1 VPTAPAGTIAGDRRM
16 AAARHHCAG
25 CAKRSA
31 FGVERQ
37 RGDETVDRRLD
48 RRGVL
53 GSVAAGWLA
62 AFVAFVA
69 LATGPA
75 RAQDKVV
82 FATNWKAQA
91 AHGGFYQALA
101 DGTYRQFGLEVTI
114 QQGGPQVN
122 NRPLL
127 PAGRIDFLMTGNLLH
142 SFDNVKNG
150 LPVVVVAAMFQKDP
164 QALIAHPGQGYERF
178 ADLAKAPVVMVA
190 KDGQFTWWQ
199 WLKARHGFRDEQLKP
214 YNYNLGP
221 FLANPKAVQ
230 QGYSV
235 AEPIYVQNQG
245 RFAPVVHL
253 LADHGFSTY
262 STVIEARTDTVRNK
276 PDLVRRFVDA
286 SAIGWYRYLYGDRK
300 AANAM
305 MRRDNPEMTE
315 DELDRSVALLRAQ
328 GIVDSGEALAKGIG
342 AMNSERIR
350 DFHEQMVK
358 AGLYKSG
365 EVDLSKVATFEF
377 VNRGVG
383 LDVRKQLGVR

>member
-1 VPTAPAGTIAGDRRM
+1 MLAMPA
-16 AAARHHCAG
+16 
-25 CAKRSA
+25 
-31 FGVERQ
+31 Q
-37 RGDETVDRRLD
+37 
-48 RRGVL
+48 
-53 GSVAAGWLA
+53 
-62 AFVAFVA
+62 
-69 LATGPA
+69 
-75 RAQDKVV
+75 AQDKVV

-101 DGTYRQFGLEVTI
+101 DGTYRNHGLEVTI

-164 QALIAHPGQGYERF
+164 QALLAHPGQGYEKF
-178 ADLAKAPVVMVA
+178 ENLSKAPVALIA

-199 WLKARHGFRDEQLKP
+199 WLKVQHGFRDEQLKP

-235 AEPIYVQNQG
+235 AEPIYVENQG
-245 RFAPVVHL
+245 RFKPVVHL

-262 STVIEARTDTVRNK
+262 STVIEARTDTVKNK

-286 SAIGWYRYLYGDRK
+286 SVIGWYNYLYGDRK
-300 AANAM
+300 AANAL
-305 MRRDNPEMTE
+305 MRKDNPEMTE
-315 DELDRSVALLRAQ
+315 DELERSAALIRAQ
-328 GIVDSGEALAKGIG
+328 GVVDSGEALSKGIG
-342 AMNSERIR
+342 AMSPSRIA
-350 DFHEQMVK
+350 DFHDKMVK
-358 AGLYKSG
+358 AGLYKAG
-365 EVDLSKVATFEF
+365 EVDLSRVATFEF
-377 VNRGVG
+377 VNKGVG
-383 LDVRKQLGVR
+383 LDVKKRLGAR